1 MTLGLRG
8 MLHLAISLATCVAAK
23 LRDKLQDK
31 LHSVTAPL
39 QLPSLE
45 KRILINAFDKSRNS
59 PMVNFLLSIADETFS
74 YNSIKAKDVKRPFRK
89 PYIVDH
95 LKYYIFLY
103 MPTFVYKY
111 KKPKLACNE

>member
-1 MTLGLRG
+1 
-8 MLHLAISLATCVAAK
+8 
-23 LRDKLQDK
+23 
-31 LHSVTAPL
+31 
-39 QLPSLE
+39 
-45 KRILINAFDKSRNS
+45 
-59 PMVNFLLSIADETFS
+59 MVNFLLSIADETFS

-111 KKPKLACNE
+111 NCSKDLEKPAEPKLACNE